1 MAAPELWTLPMRI
14 EKLIEKLQAA
24 QQAHGD
30 IEVGIRLDID
40 YVSPR
45 IMFEKQ
51 LSVTEP
57 RPGEPSPCLTLEPFE
72 WR

>member
-1 MAAPELWTLPMRI
+1 MRI
-14 EKLIEKLQAA
+14 GKLIEKLQAA
-24 QQAHGD
+24 QHLHGD

-45 IMFEKQ
+45 IMFEKE
-51 LSVTEP
+51 LSVTES
-57 RPGEPSPCLTLEPFE
+57 RPGEPTPCLALEPFE